1 MSSVTV
7 NHMNSFVYVP
17 STTDKESLLNP
28 SPVTASFSFVWIYF
42 ATNNQIFTSFERER
56 KQF

>member
-1 MSSVTV
+1 
-7 NHMNSFVYVP
+7 MNSFVYVP
-17 STTDKESLLNP
+17 STTDKENLLNP
-28 SPVTASFSFVWIYF
+28 SPATASFSFVWIYF